1 MGRIRKDRR
10 IATHPR
16 NPWEKDRLVK
26 ELQIMGVHGLKN
38 KRELWTVL
46 TTARD
51 DKKKART
58 LLITTDHQEFMIH
71 GRALL
76 NKLIKYGMISSVD
89 FNDED
94 DIKRGLREVLNFD
107 LNHYLERRLQYQ
119 VFRAG
124 IARNVHHARCMI
136 YKGQICVKGRVV
148 KTPSFVVKSE
158 EQGFIEKNPILA
170 TRQKGKANS
179 NEPQEEE

>member
-1 MGRIRKDRR
+1 MGSVRRDRR

-16 NPWEKDRLVK
+16 NPWDKDTLVK
-26 ELQIMGVHGLKN
+26 ELQLMGTHGLKN
-38 KRELWTVL
+38 KRELWTIL
-46 TTARD
+46 TTAKS

-58 LLITTDHQEFMIH
+58 LLITTDEHEFMIH

-76 NKLIKYGMISSVD
+76 NKLVKDGLISSVD
-89 FNDED
+89 FNDAD
-94 DIKRGLREVLNFD
+94 DIRRALKEVLNFD

-119 VFRAG
+119 VFKSG

-158 EQGFIEKNPILA
+158 DQGLIEKNPILA
-170 TRQKGKANS
+170 NRKKSKATGE
-179 NEPQEEE
+179 EPQEE